1 MENYLQVLEESLEKK
16 LDVLECIEK
25 CSKEQEEILKA
36 SEVSMDEFD
45 TSIDQ
50 KGHLVNEINRLDVG
64 FEQLYQRIGEQLQND
79 SGKYAGQIRRLQ
91 TMIQAV
97 TQKSISIQAQEQ
109 RNKKLAE
116 EYFARTKQEL
126 RKGRLGSKAAMNYYK
141 SVSNSN
147 YVPPQVLDK
156 KK

>member
-16 LDVLECIEK
+16 MDVLECIEK
-25 CSKEQEEILKA
+25 CSKEQEEILRA

-45 TSIDQ
+45 ASIEQ
-50 KGHLVNEINRLDVG
+50 KGHLVNEINRLDAG